1 MPQVLFD
8 HLVGAPQK
16 HGRHVE
22 ADRLGG
28 LQVDDKL
35 ELGRKLSRQVVRL
48 RAAQDAVDIVR
59 GATPKQV
66 VYVGSIRHQAPRCTG
81 GSRCVH
87 LPTSKYPGGGFTSIT
102 RTGDTVPTRR
112 KRVASVSPMA
122 SLTDGR
128 NAVGSDGAAAQGEF
142 RNFGAF

>member
-35 ELGRKLSRQVVRL
+35 ELGRKLNRQIVRL

-66 VYVGSIRHQAPRCTG
+66 VYVGSIRHQAPTAPAPVAACTYQPV
-81 GSRCVH
+81 SI
-87 LPTSKYPGGGFTSIT
+87 PGGDSRLSPERGTLS
-102 RTGDTVPTRR
+102 RR
-112 KRVASVSPMA
+112 DA
-122 SLTDGR
+122 
-128 NAVGSDGAAAQGEF
+128 
-142 RNFGAF
+142 